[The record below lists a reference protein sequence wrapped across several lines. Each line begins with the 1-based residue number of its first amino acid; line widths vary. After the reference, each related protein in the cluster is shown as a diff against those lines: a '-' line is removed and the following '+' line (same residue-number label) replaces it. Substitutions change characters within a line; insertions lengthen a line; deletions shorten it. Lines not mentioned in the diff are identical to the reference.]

1 MFHLS
6 IILTISKVNI
16 VLVIISIISMVFAS
30 GDVGA
35 DLEWLAAKLTSD
47 TAPVSHT
54 HNWPLKNH
62 KYILDRIYMYYK

>member
-1 MFHLS
+1 MS
-6 IILTISKVNI
+6 SDIQIQVTIL
-16 VLVIISIISMVFAS
+16 SIISMVFAS

-62 KYILDRIYMYYK
+62 KYILDRIYVL